1 LYDRR
6 GVDRVLE
13 GKVAIVTGAAS
24 GIGAATAQLLASE
37 GATVVGLD
45 IAPAE
50 EVRTCDVTDRAQ
62 VDALVAEVVAA
73 HAGID
78 ILANV
83 AGMIRFGHFADLTQ
97 TDWQRQLDVN
107 VTGPF
112 NLCQAALPSLL
123 ERRGC
128 IVNVASVAGLR
139 GQAYSGGY
147 CASKGALV
155 MLTRALAVELAA
167 GGVRVNC
174 VCPGTVL
181 TPLIVGVGD
190 ALPADVDASLM
201 ARLNGVMPGLI
212 EPGEIAE
219 AIAYL
224 ASDAARSVTGAAL
237 AVDLGVVA

>member
-1 LYDRR
+1 MRF
-6 GVDRVLE
+6 E
-13 GKVAIVTGAAS
+13 GKVALVTGAAS

-45 IAPAE
+45 ISPADG
-50 EVRTCDVTDRAQ
+50 VRVCDVTDRAQ
-62 VDALVAEVVAA
+62 VDAAVVDTVTE
-73 HAGID
+73 HGGID

-83 AGMIRFGHFADLTQ
+83 AGMIRFGHFADLTPAE
-97 TDWQRQLDVN
+97 WQRQLDVN

-112 NLCQAALPSLL
+112 HLCQAALPSLL

-139 GQAYSGGY
+139 GQAYGSGY

-155 MLTRALAVELAA
+155 MLTRALAVELASA
-167 GGVRVNC
+167 GVRVNC
-174 VCPGTVL
+174 VCPGTVM
-181 TPLIVGVGD
+181 TPLIVGVGESM
-190 ALPADVDASLM
+190 PADVDATLM
-201 ARLNGVMPGLI
+201 ARLNGVMPGII
-212 EPGEIAE
+212 EPVEVAE

>member
-1 LYDRR
+1 MRFD
-6 GVDRVLE
+6 
-13 GKVAIVTGAAS
+13 GKVALVTGAAS
-24 GIGAATAQLLASE
+24 GIGAATAALLAAE

-45 IAPAE
+45 ITDAPD
-50 EVRTCDVTDRAQ
+50 VQRCDVSDRSQ
-62 VDALVAEVVAA
+62 VDAVVEAA
-73 HAGID
+73 VTQHGGID
-78 ILANV
+78 IVANV

-97 TDWQRQLDVN
+97 DAWQRQLDVN

-112 NLCQAALPSLL
+112 HLCQAAMPSLL
-123 ERRGC
+123 ERKGC

-139 GQAYSGGY
+139 GKAYSAGY
-147 CASKGALV
+147 CASKAALV
-155 MLTRALAVELAA
+155 MFTRALAVEFA
-167 GGVRVNC
+167 GAGVRVNC
-174 VCPGTVL
+174 VCPGTVM
-181 TPLIVGVGD
+181 TPLIIGVGD
-190 ALPADVDASLM
+190 AMPGDVDAALM